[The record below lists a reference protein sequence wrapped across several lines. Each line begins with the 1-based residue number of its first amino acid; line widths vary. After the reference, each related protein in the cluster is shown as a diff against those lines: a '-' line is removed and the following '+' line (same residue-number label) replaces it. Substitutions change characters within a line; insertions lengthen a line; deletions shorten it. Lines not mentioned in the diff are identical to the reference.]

1 MEPRPVIAVDVGGT
15 KIAAGIVRGG
25 EVSDLARLDTP
36 PRPKIADLVGA
47 VGQVISLVPDG
58 PGPIAVATAGLVRA
72 GALRALNDK
81 FDVPDWQP
89 FEQPLRQAL
98 GRSVVLLNDAQAAT
112 WGEFR
117 YGAGM
122 GASSIVFLTIST
134 GIGGGIVVNGRLLE
148 GHQGLAGSIGQI
160 WLDPGDPS
168 SSTLESKASGSGLA
182 QRAAGILQR
191 PIAAQEV
198 LASKEPSVRFVAT
211 DMARLVAGSIANLAA
226 TIDPE
231 IVVIGG
237 GVGLAPGIVDMIAE
251 AMEGFPSLYRPNVT
265 PAALGH
271 EAGLVGC
278 ADWLL
283 RRSDGSGAGSSI
295 E

>member
-1 MEPRPVIAVDVGGT
+1 MDPRAVIAVDVGGT

-25 EVSDLARLDTP
+25 EVSDLARSATP
-36 PRPKIADLVGA
+36 PRPKIADLVSA
-47 VGQVISLVPDG
+47 VEQAVSLVPDT
-58 PGPIAVATAGLVRA
+58 PGPVAVATAGLVRA
-72 GALRALNDK
+72 GSLRALNDI

-98 GRSVVLLNDAQAAT
+98 GRPVVLLNDAQSAT

-117 YGAGM
+117 YGAGK
-122 GASSIVFLTIST
+122 GASSMVFLTIST
-134 GIGGGIVVNGRLLE
+134 GIGGGIVVDSRLLQ
-148 GHQGLAGSIGQI
+148 GHQGLAGSVGQI
-160 WLDPGDPS
+160 WLDPGDPQS
-168 SSTLESKASGSGLA
+168 PSLESRASGSGLA
-182 QRAAGILQR
+182 QRAADILQR
-191 PIAAQEV
+191 PITAQEV
-198 LASKEPSVRFVAT
+198 LASEEPSIRSIAA
-211 DMARLVAGSIANLAA
+211 DMTRLVAGSIANIAA

-237 GVGLAPGIVDMIAE
+237 GVGLSRGIVNMIVE
-251 AMEGFPSLYRPNVT
+251 AMNGFPPLYRPKVA

-283 RRSDGSGAGSSI
+283 RTEKVGTQSRRGG
-295 E
+295 